1 VNSMNSYEI
10 VGYFYTFVITNVR
23 IILLMSLIS
32 VQFMVNDGII

>member
-1 VNSMNSYEI
+1 MNSYEI